1 MEDKIKRL
9 FWITSLYFFSGLP
22 FGFFYTFLPVFL
34 RMQGVDLVK
43 IGFFSSAGIFWSL
56 KPLWAPLIDKY
67 LYKSFWISIA
77 LFGIALSIGLLS
89 LFSPESFLFF
99 LFLFALTF
107 FSALLDTALDGF
119 IIDYISKEELG
130 KANGLRISAYRVALI
145 FSGGILVALSEFLN
159 FKPIFII
166 FSLLC
171 LFMALLVFLN
181 GELRIKNSSSL
192 NLNIIEQYLAP
203 FKELL
208 KREKI
213 FIIFLFVALYKIG
226 DALLGGMVYPFW
238 VDRGFSRLEIGFISG
253 TLGSLFTILG
263 SLIGGYYTGK
273 LGLKRALLIMGFL
286 QALSNLGYTVVAYPE
301 LDRRWVYI
309 ASIIESFT
317 GGLGTSAFLTFLT
330 SLCKQNFSSS
340 QYAIFSTLFSLT
352 LVISRTLSGLGAK
365 ALGYFTFFGVT
376 FLIALLPLILIPLI
390 LKGDY
395 NKLKGKEV

>member
-1 MEDKIKRL
+1 M
-9 FWITSLYFFSGLP
+9 
-22 FGFFYTFLPVFL
+22 
-34 RMQGVDLVK
+34 
-43 IGFFSSAGIFWSL
+43 
-56 KPLWAPLIDKY
+56 
-67 LYKSFWISIA
+67 
-77 LFGIALSIGLLS
+77 
-89 LFSPESFLFF
+89 
-99 LFLFALTF
+99 
-107 FSALLDTALDGF
+107 DGF

-171 LFMALLVFLN
+171 LSMALLVFLN

-253 TLGSLFTILG
+253 APWFSFYNPWF
-263 SLIGGYYTGK
+263 SHW
-273 LGLKRALLIMGFL
+273 RLL
-286 QALSNLGYTVVAYPE
+286 Y
-301 LDRRWVYI
+301 
-309 ASIIESFT
+309 
-317 GGLGTSAFLTFLT
+317 
-330 SLCKQNFSSS
+330 
-340 QYAIFSTLFSLT
+340 
-352 LVISRTLSGLGAK
+352 
-365 ALGYFTFFGVT
+365 
-376 FLIALLPLILIPLI
+376 
-390 LKGDY
+390 
-395 NKLKGKEV
+395 

>member
-9 FWITSLYFFSGLP
+9 FWITILYFFAGLP

-43 IGFFSSAGIFWSL
+43 IGLISSAGIFWSL

-77 LFGIALSIGLLS
+77 LFGIALSVGLLS
-89 LFSPESFLFF
+89 LFSPTSS
-99 LFLFALTF
+99 LFLLFLYTLTF

-119 IIDYISKEELG
+119 IIDYIPKDNLG
-130 KANGLRISAYRVALI
+130 KANGFRISAYRIALI

-159 FKPIFII
+159 FKPIFLILS
-166 FSLLC
+166 FLC
-171 LFMALLVFLN
+171 LFMALLIFLN
-181 GELRIKNSSSL
+181 RELKIESFSSLSL
-192 NLNIIEQYLAP
+192 NLIQQYVDP
-203 FKELL
+203 FKDLF

-213 FIIFLFVALYKIG
+213 LIIFLFVALYKIG

-253 TLGSLFTILG
+253 TLGSIFTIFG

-273 LGLKRALLIMGFL
+273 LGLKKALLIMGFL
-286 QALSNLGYTVVAYPE
+286 QALSNLGYTIVAYPE
-301 LDRRWVYI
+301 IDKSWVYI
-309 ASIIESFT
+309 ASIVESFT

-330 SLCKQNFSSS
+330 SLCRQGFSSS
-340 QYAIFSTLFSLT
+340 QYAIFSTLFSFT

-365 ALGYFTFFGVT
+365 TLGYFAFFGLT
-376 FLIALLPLILIPLI
+376 FLIALLPLLLIPII

-395 NKLKGKEV
+395 KPKGKDV

>member
-1 MEDKIKRL
+1 
-9 FWITSLYFFSGLP
+9 
-22 FGFFYTFLPVFL
+22 
-34 RMQGVDLVK
+34 MQGVDLVK